1 MKVTFFKTKIY
12 CIFCIA
18 LFAVILSGCK
28 KDYNSRITQEK
39 PQNSYSSL
47 NYVNNY
53 GYSSNLDFY
62 VLADGITL
70 DKFSTSSPSYV
81 KKSVQVSGLQTGEKL
96 LAIDFRP
103 ATGQLYGVGS
113 LSRIYVINLSTG
125 VARMINTTPFTP
137 AINGTIVGF
146 DFNPTVDRIRLI
158 TNNGQNLRLIP
169 ETGAVAAVDGN
180 ININGQAG
188 PMLAAAAYENSVAGA
203 VTTTLY
209 SIDLVSKKLYRNNPP
224 NAGTLEEVGSLGLN
238 ISGEGGYDIDGKSN
252 TGLAVF
258 KVNGQTT
265 LFSVNDETAATTVLA
280 TYSKNYSAI
289 AIPTQNVAYAAST
302 SNALLIFNPE
312 NSDAPVSKPFTG
324 LAAGETVIG
333 LDMRPVNGQL
343 YALGSGSR
351 IYTVNASSGAVAL
364 VGTLTTALSG
374 TDFGFDFN
382 PVVDRIRIVSN
393 TGQNLRV
400 NPANAVA
407 IVDANINPAGRAVT
421 GVAYRNNFAGATATV
436 LYDIDVT
443 TDKLYRQDPPN
454 AGTLVEI
461 GGLGINVEAMSG
473 FDIGGTS
480 NMGYALLKSGST
492 VKLYN
497 VNIDYNTGGYN
508 GGSGYYGGSG
518 YNSGSNLLSYKRD
531 FPFSITGFTLG
542 LGF

>member
-1 MKVTFFKTKIY
+1 MKVTFLKTKIS
-12 CIFCIA
+12 CILCIA

-28 KDYNSRITQEK
+28 KDYNSRLAQEK
-39 PQNSYSSL
+39 SQNSYASRD
-47 NYVNNY
+47 YVNNY
-53 GYSSNLDFY
+53 GYIDNFDFY

-81 KKSVQVSGLQTGEKL
+81 KKSVQVSGLQFGEKL
-96 LAIDFRP
+96 IAIDFRP

-125 VARMINTTPFTP
+125 VARMIGTTPFTP

-158 TNNGQNLRLIP
+158 TNNGQNLRINP

-180 ININGQAG
+180 ININGQPG

-312 NSDAPVSKPFTG
+312 NFDAPVSKPFTG
-324 LAAGETVIG
+324 LVAGETVIG

-364 VGTLTTALSG
+364 IGTLTTALSG

-421 GVAYRNNFAGATATV
+421 AVAYRNNFAGATATV

-461 GGLGINVEAMSG
+461 GSLGINVEAMSG

-480 NMGYALLKSGST
+480 NKGYALLKSGSI

-497 VNIDYNTGGYN
+497 VNIDYNSGGYN

-518 YNSGSNLLSYKRD
+518 SNLLSYKRD
-531 FPFSITGFTLG
+531 FPFIITGFTLG